1 MNNVLTPWRF
11 LISFCAGSA
20 AVLWLWPVGA
30 RAAPPAEA
38 CGLLTQQEASSALG
52 FALGPP
58 DKALKTVCTWQEP
71 GQPLGKDLQVSYLSE
86 TIYQAGKQMGGATIT
101 SESGLG
107 DEAYLIDQH
116 GILRLDVKKG
126 GTYFRVFA
134 RITEFGKGISAEE
147 QKKTVEIERSVARII
162 LGRI

>member
-1 MNNVLTPWRF
+1 
-11 LISFCAGSA
+11 
-20 AVLWLWPVGA
+20 
-30 RAAPPAEA
+30 
-38 CGLLTQQEASSALG
+38 
-52 FALGPP
+52 
-58 DKALKTVCTWQEP
+58 
-71 GQPLGKDLQVSYLSE
+71 
-86 TIYQAGKQMGGATIT
+86 MGGATIT